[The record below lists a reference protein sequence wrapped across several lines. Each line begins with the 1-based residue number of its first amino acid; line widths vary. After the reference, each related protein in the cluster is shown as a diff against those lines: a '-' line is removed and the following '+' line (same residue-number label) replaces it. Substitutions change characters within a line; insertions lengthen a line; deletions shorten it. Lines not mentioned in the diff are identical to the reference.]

1 MIGLNSNSL
10 KERLKDGSFYDKG
23 VMSRNNDV
31 IKTSSYF
38 QKKTFDFNINSNI
51 DDLNLIL
58 KS

>member
-1 MIGLNSNSL
+1 MIGLNSKSL

-38 QKKTFDFNINSNI
+38 QKK
-51 DDLNLIL
+51 LLI
-58 KS
+58 ST